1 MILAGESARTP
12 ATSNA
17 IREPGMIGH
26 RQGLISSFKIEKTLG
41 MN

>member
-12 ATSNA
+12 VKSNV
-17 IREPGMIGH
+17 IRDWDKSWSPS
-26 RQGLISSFKIEKTLG
+26 RVDSSLTIEKTLG